1 MRQPGETT
9 QDRRRR
15 RIVIVL
21 TVVAVVLWAVA
32 VGLATLVLVLIG
44 RLPGSDPDRTARGLV
59 IAAGAFT
66 SFAIPAVGATIG
78 AVSARM
84 ARARDADM

>member
-1 MRQPGETT
+1 MHQPGETT

-15 RIVIVL
+15 RTVIVL
-21 TVVAVVLWAVA
+21 TVVAVVLWVVAVA
-32 VGLATLVLVLIG
+32 LATLVLVLIA

-66 SFAIPAVGATIG
+66 TFALPAVGATIG
-78 AVSARM
+78 AVSARL
-84 ARARDADM
+84 ARARDTDM

>member
-32 VGLATLVLVLIG
+32 VGLATLVLIG